1 MFNSIKKIYSVELR
15 LIIQQH
21 SILLTVTT
29 THRFV
34 ELLSLLFLLLLQFL
48 YKLVLG
54 FDGLLVVLGL
64 LLNFVAGVEELQSLL
79 EDLNSLLKV
88 KILAF

>member
-1 MFNSIKKIYSVELR
+1 M
-15 LIIQQH
+15 IQKH

-64 LLNFVAGVEELQSLL
+64 LLNFVTGVEELQSLL
-79 EDLNSLLKV
+79 EDLDSLLKV
-88 KILAF
+88 KVLAF